1 MVAKSPPHAGP
12 RPAAGDR
19 TVPTG
24 KKKGGWGIAKRP
36 AKRIV
41 LIETRWHMQ
50 PHGELFDGCA
60 LETGTAPTDYAIGGG
75 GPNP

>member
-1 MVAKSPPHAGP
+1 M
-12 RPAAGDR
+12 GDC
-19 TVPTG
+19 
-24 KKKGGWGIAKRP
+24 KAP